1 MNNIF
6 STLWYQFLLLD
17 LAVTPRIPTLNEEV
31 PLSTIIIVI
40 GVFLF
45 FLSFIIYLIYNS
57 LKRK

>member
-17 LAVTPRIPTLNEEV
+17 LAVTPRIPTLNEDV